1 MSCQQTR
8 NQTGFTIVELLIATT
23 VFTIILI
30 AASASLIQIGR
41 MYNKGVISSRT
52 QQAARTITDAL
63 TQSIQFSNGEV
74 TTFGPVINKPV
85 PTQVLCVGTVR
96 YTFVLNAQ
104 QNNEVPQ
111 GQYNTPQYPR
121 QIKHALWKDHMRDAG
136 ACQDANSSS
145 TPNLTLDNP
154 GGDGTNGSDL
164 LSQGMRLTSLSVSP
178 TSNPNLFTV
187 KVGVIYGDNDLLT
200 PNDTNPEGCKGSSVG
215 GQWCA
220 TSVLYTQAW
229 KRVE

>member
-1 MSCQQTR
+1 MIRTLKYSQS
-8 NQTGFTIVELLIATT
+8 GFTLVELLIATT
-23 VFTIILI
+23 VFSVILI

-52 QQAARTITDAL
+52 QQAARSVSDAL

-74 TTFGPVINKPV
+74 IAFDPVANKPV
-85 PTQVLCVGTVR
+85 PTQVLCLGTVR

-121 QIKHALWKDHMRDAG
+121 QIKHALWKDQMSTAG
-136 ACQDANSSS
+136 ACQDANSTD

-154 GGDGTNGSDL
+154 GGNGTNGSDL
-164 LSQGMRLTSLSVSP
+164 LSQGMRLSSLNVSP

-187 KVGVIYGDNDLLT
+187 EVGVLYGDNDLLA
-200 PNDTNPEGCKGSSVG
+200 PNDQNPTGCKGTTVG

-220 TSVLYTQAW
+220 ASVLYTQAW
-229 KRVE
+229 KRVQ